1 MFFMVNIALKICF
14 FYHEL
19 HQINN
24 RRNTLHKKTVANTRY
39 LFISYTWCN
48 FYGSFTLTK
57 LQTKRLEA
65 EFIHDE
71 NPLPA
76 SVEDLPIKTGEQE
89 IYEFKGLPF
98 EIEYRQAE
106 MDALRRECGMPPIQ
120 YPYRERTERLF
131 KQMKARGYDREHFYD
146 VYGTL
151 VSDTTPSEDNFK
163 KAIKTSEFISL
174 FEQNDIQAI
183 QERIQERLKKNQ
195 YDIPAL
201 LIQMYLYGSQNKF
214 EQLFANL
221 EKTLIALDY
230 FRSTSVPK
238 EAILYEIYGM
248 ATSYG
253 YYSEEAIK
261 DFENESNGGMFLG
274 SAPLLCLLENAGEW

>member
-1 MFFMVNIALKICF
+1 
-14 FYHEL
+14 
-19 HQINN
+19 
-24 RRNTLHKKTVANTRY
+24 
-39 LFISYTWCN
+39 
-48 FYGSFTLTK
+48 
-57 LQTKRLEA
+57 
-65 EFIHDE
+65 
-71 NPLPA
+71 
-76 SVEDLPIKTGEQE
+76 
-89 IYEFKGLPF
+89 
-98 EIEYRQAE
+98 
-106 MDALRRECGMPPIQ
+106 
-120 YPYRERTERLF
+120 
-131 KQMKARGYDREHFYD
+131 MKARGYDREHFYD

-238 EAILYEIYGM
+238 EAILYEIYGI
-248 ATSYG
+248 ATSCG